1 MVNIIVKANIT
12 TFKGVSN
19 MCEALEKIFAEKYI
33 EKYSKLLEEK
43 DMELDA
49 KDAEL
54 EVKDAY
60 IRELEKKLAL
70 LTS

>member
-1 MVNIIVKANIT
+1 
-12 TFKGVSN
+12 